1 MASLICIIVA
11 SSILK
16 PGCCDS
22 SIRVNFWLLVN
33 LDLCG
38 IDILPLGC
46 YSQTD
51 QVRGINRC
59 QKLRTTS
66 DYHFVRTTH
75 VSRDI
80 LRWCKTF
87 LLKIKA
93 KIIGKRLNFS
103 QPLQKKVLLFWSFYY
118 YGFLLN
124 KNPWSPPNRLLFW
137 SFLLLWSLLLWSSTV
152 VMTVSF
158 NQAKCIVFLEFT

>member
-1 MASLICIIVA
+1 MASLICVIVA

-16 PGCCDS
+16 AGCCDS
-22 SIRVNFWLLVN
+22 SIKVNFWLLVN
-33 LDLCG
+33 LDLCR

-75 VSRDI
+75 VRRDIWIGMRDI
-80 LRWCKTF
+80 LAENKGKNNWKKTKF
-87 LLKIKA
+87 LA
-93 KIIGKRLNFS
+93 TS
-103 QPLQKKVLLFWSFYY
+103 PKKVLLFWSFYY

-124 KNPWSPPNRLLFW
+124 KNPRSTSNRLLFW

-152 VMTVSF
+152 Y
-158 NQAKCIVFLEFT
+158 A